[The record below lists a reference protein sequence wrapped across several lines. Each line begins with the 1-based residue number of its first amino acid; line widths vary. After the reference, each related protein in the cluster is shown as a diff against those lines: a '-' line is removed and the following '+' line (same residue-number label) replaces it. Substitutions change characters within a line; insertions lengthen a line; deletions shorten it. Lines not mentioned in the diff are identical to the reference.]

1 MKLEI
6 VKGALGMEGKLYL
19 FKTRK
24 KGILKVLSDKTRQ
37 KKLKLESIQS
47 WELKEQRS
55 AGKSAIGAVGGGL
68 LAGPVGLIL
77 GAAIGAKKKEVSTAT
92 LLFEGGVEV
101 VVRLT
106 GKDYQEL
113 ESWI

>member
-6 VKGALGMEGKLYL
+6 IKGALGMEGKLYL

-24 KGILKVLSDKTRQ
+24 AGVLKVQTANVRQ
-37 KKLKLESIQS
+37 KKLLLESISS
-47 WELKEQRS
+47 WEEKSTRS
-55 AGKSAIGAVGGGL
+55 AGKSALGAVGGGL
-68 LAGPVGLIL
+68 LAGPIGLIFGTAL
-77 GAAIGAKKKEVSTAT
+77 GARKKEVSTAT
-92 LLFEGGVEV
+92 LVFEGGVEF

-113 ESWI
+113 ESWL